1 MTGKG
6 DAENDNNKTGKNRIQ
21 PAEGHPGHDD
31 REKQQTKTTAA
42 PYRLLMRADCILRRD
57 IKMQHET
64 LTGKRTVKEARQKAY
79 KVGGI
84 WVDPMCFPFMKEY
97 K

>member
-1 MTGKG
+1 MYIK
-6 DAENDNNKTGKNRIQ
+6 
-21 PAEGHPGHDD
+21 EGH
-31 REKQQTKTTAA
+31 R
-42 PYRLLMRADCILRRD
+42 MI
-57 IKMQHET
+57 HEP
-64 LTGKRTVKEARQKAY
+64 LTGKRTVKEARLKAY

>member
-1 MTGKG
+1 MRK
-6 DAENDNNKTGKNRIQ
+6 DDDIKTRKNRVQ
-21 PAEGHPGHDD
+21 PAKGQTEHDD

-57 IKMQHET
+57 IKMQHEP

>member
-1 MTGKG
+1 
-6 DAENDNNKTGKNRIQ
+6 
-21 PAEGHPGHDD
+21 
-31 REKQQTKTTAA
+31 
-42 PYRLLMRADCILRRD
+42 
-57 IKMQHET
+57 
-64 LTGKRTVKEARQKAY
+64 VKEAKQKAY

>member
-1 MTGKG
+1 M
-6 DAENDNNKTGKNRIQ
+6 I
-21 PAEGHPGHDD
+21 
-31 REKQQTKTTAA
+31 
-42 PYRLLMRADCILRRD
+42 
-57 IKMQHET
+57 HEL
-64 LTGKRTVKEARQKAY
+64 LTGKRTVTKAKHKAC